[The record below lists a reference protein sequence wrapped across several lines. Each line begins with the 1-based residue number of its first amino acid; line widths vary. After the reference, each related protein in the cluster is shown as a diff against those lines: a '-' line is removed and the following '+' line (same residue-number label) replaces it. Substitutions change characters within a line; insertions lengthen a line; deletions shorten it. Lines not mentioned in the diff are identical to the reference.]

1 MTGAEFER
9 LHADV
14 RAFGQC
20 LGVAVTL
27 RMVLARRSS
36 HSTRSVRFMLR
47 VFRFIPEQLPTE
59 YSATMPYGPDM
70 KNLNA
75 RIYADIKVAAEK
87 LGAVRVS
94 DLSTPP
100 LADAAPTSRAATVR
114 RLNASARASFQPAG
128 PSSRTQAGAADRGKG
143 SANYIDPA

>member
-1 MTGAEFER
+1 MTGAEFQR
-9 LHADV
+9 LQADV

-27 RMVLARRSS
+27 RLVLRRSS
-36 HSTRSVRFMLR
+36 HCSGSVGLILR

-59 YSATMPYGPDM
+59 YSPAMTYRPDL

-75 RIYADIKVAAEK
+75 RICADIKVAAEN

-94 DLSTPP
+94 DLSAPP
-100 LADAAPTSRAATVR
+100 LADATPTSRTAPVT
-114 RLNASARASFQPAG
+114 RLYASARAFVPPAV
-128 PSSRTQAGAADRGKG
+128 PSSGTQCA
-143 SANYIDPA
+143 PT